1 MEALAAAHSLAR
13 GRFALLFA
21 TLMLGQMSQS
31 LTFTAF
37 VATLPQMAHDWGG
50 DGPFLAQMTM
60 AVAALGMMAGS
71 IVSGWVLERAG
82 TRGTLVGSLIAFALS
97 GAEGLVS
104 ADPTAMLAARFI
116 NGLAAAFMA
125 TTCLWGIAAEYEGT
139 TRARVLG
146 ISSALSNI
154 MAFGATLLGGYLAQ
168 LYGWHAAFA
177 QLPTFG
183 LVGGVLALISI
194 NQVFPSHRHLTAQRE
209 PYFRRLL
216 PFFLFAMYMF
226 AVRFMASTQLPFILD
241 LYGIGGAGMRAV
253 FIAALTV
260 AATLTSFIYGAL
272 QQRLTLWGTVV
283 AGLVCMAVA
292 LATIARGVS
301 FGAAMAGSLLM
312 GISSGVL
319 GPYVYH
325 VVSERSDVTSRS
337 RAIGMVSA
345 FCFLGGFVNP
355 IVATVISNLVGLRNL
370 FLLVALSMVVAALG
384 MSWSRARSLRTTL
397 PVR

>member
-1 MEALAAAHSLAR
+1 MGATAAAQSLAR
-13 GRFALLFA
+13 GRRAPLFA

-37 VATLPQMAHDWGG
+37 VAALPQMAREWGAA
-50 DGPFLAQMTM
+50 GPFLAQMTM
-60 AVAALGMMAGS
+60 ALAALGMMGGS
-71 IVSGWVLERAG
+71 VVSGWVLERAG
-82 TRGTLVGSLIAFALS
+82 TRGTLIGSLVAFALS

-104 ADPTAMLAARFI
+104 AHPIAMMAARFI

-146 ISSALSNI
+146 ISSAVSNL

-168 LYGWHAAFA
+168 RYGWHAAFA

-183 LVGGVLALISI
+183 IVGSALAFISI
-194 NQVFPSHRHLTAQRE
+194 EQIFPSHRHHTAQRQ

-216 PFFLFAMYMF
+216 PFFFFAMFLF

-241 LYGIGGAGMRAV
+241 LDGIRGAGMRAV

-260 AATLTSFIYGAL
+260 AATFTSFVYGAL
-272 QQRLTLWGTVV
+272 QQRLTFEGTVV
-283 AGLVCMAVA
+283 VGLAGMAVA
-292 LATIARGVS
+292 LATIAKGTS
-301 FGAAMAGSLLM
+301 LGATMGGSLLM

-325 VVSERSDVTSRS
+325 VVSERSDMTSRS

-355 IVATVISNLVGLRNL
+355 IVATAISNLVGLRNL
-370 FLLVALSMVVAALG
+370 FLLVALSMIVAALAV
-384 MSWSRARSLRTTL
+384 SWGRVRSSRATI